1 MRLHAKK
8 LDPPAVVPGPPY
20 KKMLFKNVMV
30 PKPCERQTEQPKQR
44 EERNDWTTSPAYIE
58 WNRKDKQRSNN
69 MRLHAKKLDS
79 PAVVPGP
86 PAVVPG
92 PPYKKILF
100 KNVMVPKSGERQT
113 EQPKQRE
120 ERND

>member
-1 MRLHAKK
+1 MRKRKSNDWTTSPAYIEWNRKEKQRSDNMRLQAKK

-30 PKPCERQTEQPKQR
+30 PK
-44 EERNDWTTSPAYIE
+44 
-58 WNRKDKQRSNN
+58 
-69 MRLHAKKLDS
+69 
-79 PAVVPGP
+79 
-86 PAVVPG
+86 
-92 PPYKKILF
+92 
-100 KNVMVPKSGERQT
+100 SGERQT